1 MNVWLITWHWH
12 GEHAKIE
19 KPLVGIISSR
29 RGEKF
34 VADFVEQ
41 IYLMERTTIEKRV
54 RWANR
59 KKERLYEVKTFITI
73 NNVPHGD
80 RITCGRNPH
89 IYARIVTNFKVV
101 SDLDNNIEKLSWKE
115 PSNFR
120 WINGDRFE
128 GIEVAQEGILQELE
142 VSYD

>member
-1 MNVWLITWHWH
+1 MNAWLITWKWH

-34 VADFVEQ
+34 IADFVEQ
-41 IYLMERTTIEKRV
+41 VYLMETSTIEEIV

-59 KKERLYEVKTFITI
+59 KKDRPYKVKTVEII

-80 RITCGRNPH
+80 RITCGLNPH
-89 IYARIVTNFKVV
+89 IYARIVTDFKVV
-101 SDLDNNIEKLSWKE
+101 LDLDNKIEKLSWKE
-115 PSNFR
+115 PPNLRF
-120 WINGDRFE
+120 INGDRFE
-128 GIEVAQEGILQELE
+128 GIEVAEEGMLRKLD